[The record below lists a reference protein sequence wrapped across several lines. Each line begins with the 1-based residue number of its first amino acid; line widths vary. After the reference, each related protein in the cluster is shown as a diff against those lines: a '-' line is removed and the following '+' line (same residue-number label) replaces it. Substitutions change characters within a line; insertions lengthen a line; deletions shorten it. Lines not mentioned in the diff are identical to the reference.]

1 MRSAVVSGS
10 GKPSASVQRVSSS
23 PVRIGRG
30 ARVVTALVLAAAL
43 VGACAGPPATGSTS
57 CARNPTPPGISADT
71 TPAPPLPRTNASA
84 LRVGVAYD
92 TGGRG
97 DGSFNDTAAAG
108 LDRAATDLGLVR
120 AATRELAAVTGEGA
134 AAAAARLDQ
143 LVADGHNPIIAVGS
157 TYAAAVRA
165 AATEHPA
172 VRFAI
177 VDDDSVVLP
186 NVTPLVFAEEQSS
199 FLVGAAAALKT
210 TACHVGFV
218 GGAQTKLI
226 QKFEAGYVQ
235 GAKFVAPD
243 ITVDVSYVS
252 PAADYSGFND
262 PSKAADLARAQYD
275 RGVDIVYGA
284 AGASGKGVFQAA
296 QAAGRLA
303 IGVDS
308 DQYLSPGYTS
318 FRPVIMTSALKRI
331 DTAVYDYINAVAA
344 DDPSTVP
351 PRFDLAD
358 GGVGYA
364 TSGGRIDDI
373 KPYLEAY
380 ATAIVNGS
388 IKVDTTPTS

>member
-1 MRSAVVSGS
+1 MLAVALAVTGCAASPANGS
-10 GKPSASVQRVSSS
+10 
-23 PVRIGRG
+23 
-30 ARVVTALVLAAAL
+30 T
-43 VGACAGPPATGSTS
+43 ACAS
-57 CARNPTPPGISADT
+57 RPTPPGISAGT
-71 TPAPPLPRTNASA
+71 TPTPPPPLPRSNASA

-92 TGGRG
+92 IGGRG
-97 DGSFNDTAAAG
+97 DGSFSDVAGRG

-120 AATRELAAVTGEGA
+120 ADTRELAAADGEGE

-143 LVADGHNPIIAVGS
+143 LVTDGYNPVIAVGS
-157 TYAAAVRA
+157 TYGPAVRA
-165 AATEHPA
+165 AATAHPR

-210 TACHVGFV
+210 TTCRVGFV
-218 GGAQTKLI
+218 GGVQTPGV

-235 GAKFVAPD
+235 GAKYVAPD

-252 PAADYSGFND
+252 PADDRSGFND
-262 PSKAADLARAQYD
+262 PAKAQSLARAQYD
-275 RGVDIVYGA
+275 RGADIVYGV

-303 IGVDS
+303 IGVDA
-308 DQYLSPGYTS
+308 DQYLAPGYAS

-344 DDPSTVP
+344 GNLSTIP
-351 PRFDLAD
+351 LRFDLGD

-373 KPYLEAY
+373 QPYLMAY
-380 ATAIVNGS
+380 ATGIVNGT
-388 IKVDTTPTS
+388 IKVATTPTIGGPG